1 LTYTTIYN
9 NPWQRSQ
16 ITFPF
21 VTWDNGFTEEEL
33 AAIIEYCDSNG
44 TELGTTFG
52 ASSEEEIKAHRVSNV
67 KFHGRNENTA
77 WIFDKLNFIIQAS
90 NEQFYNFNL
99 NGYSEFQYTTYD
111 PNGRY
116 DWHTDMSFGEKF
128 GNDAEPRK
136 LSLTLLL
143 NDDNYDFE
151 GGEFQI
157 NNGKEDT
164 PITVDMF
171 KGRVVLFP
179 SFMIHRV
186 KPVTKGVRKSLVVW
200 VLGPK
205 FV

>member
-33 AAIIEYCDSNG
+33 DAIVKYCDEAG
-44 TELGTTFG
+44 TEQGVTFG
-52 ASSEEEIKAHRVSNV
+52 AKTTEDIEKHRVSNV
-67 KFHGRNENTA
+67 KFHDRNENTA
-77 WIFDKLNFIIQAS
+77 WIFDKLNFIIQAA
-90 NEQFYNFNL
+90 NEQFYNFHL
-99 NGYSEFQYTTYD
+99 NGYAQFQYTIYD

-116 DWHTDMSFGEKF
+116 DWHTDMAFGKKFGE
-128 GNDAEPRK
+128 DEQPRK

-143 NDDNYDFE
+143 NDDFE
-151 GGEFQI
+151 GGEFQV
-157 NNGKEDT
+157 NDGKEEMA
-164 PITVDMF
+164 ITAPMQ

-186 KPVTKGVRKSLVVW
+186 TPVTKGIRKSLVVW

>member
-16 ITFPF
+16 ITFPY
-21 VTWDNGFTEEEL
+21 VTWDNGFTDEEL
-33 AAIIEYCDSNG
+33 KAIIDYCDTAG
-44 TELGTTFG
+44 TEQGVTFG
-52 ASSEEEIKAHRVSNV
+52 AQTLEEIEKHRVSNV
-67 KFHGRNENTA
+67 KFHDRNEDTA
-77 WIFDKLNFIIQAS
+77 WIFDKLNFIIQAA
-90 NEQFYNFNL
+90 NEQFYNFHL
-99 NGYSEFQYTTYD
+99 NGYTQFQYTTYD

-143 NDDNYDFE
+143 NDDFE
-151 GGEFQI
+151 GGEFQV
-157 NNGKEDT
+157 NDGKEEMA
-164 PITVDMF
+164 ITVPMN

-186 KPVTKGVRKSLVVW
+186 KPVTKGIRKSLVVW

-205 FV
+205 FR

>member
-33 AAIIEYCDSNG
+33 NAIVKYCDVSG
-44 TELGTTFG
+44 TEFGTTFG
-52 ASSEEEIKAHRVSNV
+52 SENKEEIEKHRVSNIM
-67 KFHGRNENTA
+67 FHDRNENTA
-77 WIFDKLNFIIQAS
+77 WIFDKLNFIIQAA
-90 NEQFYNFNL
+90 NEQFYNFDL
-99 NGYSEFQYTTYD
+99 NGYSKFQYTTYD
-111 PNGRY
+111 SNGRY
-116 DWHTDMSFGEKF
+116 DWHTDMSFGVKYGE
-128 GNDAEPRK
+128 DVEPRK

-143 NDDNYDFE
+143 NDDFE

-157 NNGKEDT
+157 NNGKEET
-164 PITVDMF
+164 PIPVEMH

-186 KPVTKGVRKSLVVW
+186 KPITKGIRKSLVVW

-205 FV
+205 FR

>member
-1 LTYTTIYN
+1 MTYTTIYN

-16 ITFPF
+16 ITFPY
-21 VTWDNGFTEEEL
+21 VTWDNGFTDEEL
-33 AAIIEYCDSNG
+33 KAIIDYCDTAG
-44 TELGTTFG
+44 TEQGVTFG
-52 ASSEEEIKAHRVSNV
+52 AQTLEEIEKHRVSNV
-67 KFHGRNENTA
+67 KFHDRNEDTA
-77 WIFDKLNFIIQAS
+77 WIFDKLNFIIQAA
-90 NEQFYNFNL
+90 NEQFYNFHL
-99 NGYSEFQYTTYD
+99 NGYTQFQYTTYD

-143 NDDNYDFE
+143 NDDFE
-151 GGEFQI
+151 GGEFQV
-157 NNGKEDT
+157 NDGKEEMA
-164 PITVDMF
+164 ITVPMN

-186 KPVTKGVRKSLVVW
+186 KPVTKGIRKSLVVW

-205 FV
+205 FR